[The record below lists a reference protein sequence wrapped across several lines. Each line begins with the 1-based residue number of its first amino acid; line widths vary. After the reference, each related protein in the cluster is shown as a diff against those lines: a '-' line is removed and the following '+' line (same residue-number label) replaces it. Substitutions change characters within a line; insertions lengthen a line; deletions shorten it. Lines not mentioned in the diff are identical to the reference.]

1 MQMSLSVSCTFHRN
15 FQLFQLPTR
24 WEAGAWSL
32 VKKCNRQSCS
42 ESLDLST
49 LPCAEFVDDATMTFY
64 LILSEKSHFS
74 VNFATAGE
82 ARGGDDVFWCSKIY
96 CSVVKT
102 EQLSFLPES
111 SYSQLE
117 PEEGGLFFLVV

>member
-1 MQMSLSVSCTFHRN
+1 MVKTASSPSC
-15 FQLFQLPTR
+15 P
-24 WEAGAWSL
+24 
-32 VKKCNRQSCS
+32 
-42 ESLDLST
+42 
-49 LPCAEFVDDATMTFY
+49 EFVDDASMTFY
-64 LILSEKSHFS
+64 LILSEKVHFS

-117 PEEGGLFFLVV
+117 PEEEGGLFFF

>member
-1 MQMSLSVSCTFHRN
+1 M
-15 FQLFQLPTR
+15 
-24 WEAGAWSL
+24 E
-32 VKKCNRQSCS
+32 KCNRQSCS
-42 ESLDLST
+42 LVKTAYT
-49 LPCAEFVDDATMTFY
+49 LTFSEFVDDATMTFH
-64 LILSEKSHFS
+64 LFLSEKVHFS

-117 PEEGGLFFLVV
+117 PGGGLFFFSSID

>member
-1 MQMSLSVSCTFHRN
+1 M
-15 FQLFQLPTR
+15 
-24 WEAGAWSL
+24 
-32 VKKCNRQSCS
+32 KKCNGESCS
-42 ESLDLST
+42 ESSALST
-49 LPCAEFVDDATMTFY
+49 LPCPEFVDDATMAFY
-64 LILSEKSHFS
+64 LILSEKVHYS

-111 SYSQLE
+111 SFSQLE
-117 PEEGGLFFLVV
+117 PGGREDCFFLVV